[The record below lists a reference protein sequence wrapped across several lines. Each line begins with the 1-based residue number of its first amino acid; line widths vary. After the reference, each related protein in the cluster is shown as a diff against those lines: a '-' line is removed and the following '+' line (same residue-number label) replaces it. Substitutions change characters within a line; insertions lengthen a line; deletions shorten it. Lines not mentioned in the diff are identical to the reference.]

1 MADWKKIK
9 AEYIAGGTTYRA
21 LAKKHG
27 VSFTTLQRTA
37 KKEGWITLRRQADD
51 KTTAIMV
58 DKVSS
63 KNANTGLKI
72 NAVADKLLIKLS
84 ETIDATEVLDGQTLK
99 QFTSALKDLRDIK
112 GEKSLLD
119 LREQEARIAKLQKD
133 AQDDSSANNDV
144 SVVLIGD
151 INEYSK

>member
-133 AQDDSSANNDV
+133 A
-144 SVVLIGD
+144 VVEDKSTEITITFGGD
-151 INEYSK
+151 AEEYSG

>member
-72 NAVADKLLIKLS
+72 NAVADKLLFKLS

-133 AQDDSSANNDV
+133 A
-144 SVVLIGD
+144 VVEDKSTEITITFGGD
-151 INEYSK
+151 AEEYSG

>member
-1 MADWKKIK
+1 VADWKKIK

-72 NAVADKLLIKLS
+72 NAVADKLLFKLS

-133 AQDDSSANNDV
+133 A
-144 SVVLIGD
+144 VVEDKSTEITITFGGD
-151 INEYSK
+151 AEEYSG

>member
-72 NAVADKLLIKLS
+72 NAVADKLLLKLS
-84 ETIDATEVLDGQTLK
+84 ETIDSTEVLDGQTLK

-133 AQDDSSANNDV
+133 A
-144 SVVLIGD
+144 VVEDKSTEITITFGGD
-151 INEYSK
+151 AEEYSG